1 MQVGISF
8 IGNVIHFFQTYS
20 CLLRFF
26 QLHYLETQPISST
39 FSWLEWYF
47 VVTSPSLSFSFFPYW
62 NFQVLCLLSQCHWV
76 QFICATTLLL
86 FVPFVVM
93 VIVVFWK
100 TVSMKP
106 SLSLFS
112 KSFLSFSEYIPE
124 PLRRGLIKISHLELS
139 ALKSLI
145 VCLFSS
151 LSLC

>member
-1 MQVGISF
+1 MQVAISF

-26 QLHYLETQPISST
+26 QPHYLETQPISCT
-39 FSWLEWYF
+39 FSWLEWNF
-47 VVTSPSLSFSFFPYW
+47 VVTSPSLSFSFFLYW
-62 NFQVLCLLSQCHWV
+62 NFQVLCVLSQCHWV
-76 QFICATTLLL
+76 HMCNNSVLVCSFCCYGSCCFLGDCFYETI
-86 FVPFVVM
+86 F
-93 VIVVFWK
+93 
-100 TVSMKP
+100 
-106 SLSLFS
+106 LSF

-124 PLRRGLIKISHLELS
+124 PWRRGLIKISHLELS